1 MHVVI
6 KSYTTHPQ
14 NEEKTE
20 KDYKKTYVYCV
31 NVQVFWI
38 NLSGSYLRLTP
49 SLCTGLIEN
58 YKHKK
63 ENNQIEK
70 GNKE

>member
-1 MHVVI
+1 MVEVRFVIRMHVVI

-31 NVQVFWI
+31 NVQVF
-38 NLSGSYLRLTP
+38 
-49 SLCTGLIEN
+49 
-58 YKHKK
+58 
-63 ENNQIEK
+63 
-70 GNKE
+70 